1 MVWLDGQGPG
11 RKVETWGQGNVAKY
25 VYRLIQM
32 GKKKKKKKKVKIFA
46 YLVKAHQRMISTEED
61 FYIHVDKMTHS
72 VDSSKALSPAAP
84 IITQWAREQ
93 SGHGDQDGG

>member
-32 GKKKKKKKKVKIFA
+32 GKKKK
-46 YLVKAHQRMISTEED
+46 SED
-61 FYIHVDKMTHS
+61 ICVPCESSPKDDFNRGRFLHS
-72 VDSSKALSPAAP
+72 
-84 IITQWAREQ
+84 R
-93 SGHGDQDGG
+93 GQDDPFCG

>member
-32 GKKKKKKKKVKIFA
+32 GKKKKKKKKMKIFA
-46 YLVKAHQRMISTEED
+46 VPVET
-61 FYIHVDKMTHS
+61 
-72 VDSSKALSPAAP
+72 
-84 IITQWAREQ
+84 
-93 SGHGDQDGG
+93 

>member
-32 GKKKKKKKKVKIFA
+32 GKKKKKKKKREK
-46 YLVKAHQRMISTEED
+46 KKKKKKKSED
-61 FYIHVDKMTHS
+61 ICVPCESSPKDDFNRGRFLHS
-72 VDSSKALSPAAP
+72 
-84 IITQWAREQ
+84 R
-93 SGHGDQDGG
+93 GQDDPFCG